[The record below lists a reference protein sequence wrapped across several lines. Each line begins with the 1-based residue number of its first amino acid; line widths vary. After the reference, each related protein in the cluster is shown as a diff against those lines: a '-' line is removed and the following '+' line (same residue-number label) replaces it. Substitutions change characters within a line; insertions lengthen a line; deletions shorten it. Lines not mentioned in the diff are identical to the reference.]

1 MKGDYIMKKMLLYCI
16 LLFSSYS
23 VYGQNIKY
31 SYDLA
36 GNCISRKMETVQK
49 YSDSKTLDNENN
61 INNEIQIRVYPT
73 PVKDML
79 NVSVNA
85 LQREEDTGRTEYT
98 LYNLSGQVLQKGYI
112 DGGSVG
118 INMSDY
124 PNSVYVLRVVCG
136 GENKVYK
143 VVKQ

>member
-1 MKGDYIMKKMLLYCI
+1 MKKMLLYCI

>member
-49 YSDSKTLDNENN
+49 YSDSKTLDNKNN

-85 LQREEDTGRTEYT
+85 LQREEDTGRAEYT

>member
-1 MKGDYIMKKMLLYCI
+1 MKKMLLYCI

-49 YSDSKTLDNENN
+49 YSDSKTLDNKNN

-85 LQREEDTGRTEYT
+85 LQREEDTGRAEYT

>member
-1 MKGDYIMKKMLLYCI
+1 MLLYCI

>member
-1 MKGDYIMKKMLLYCI
+1 MLLYCI

-49 YSDSKTLDNENN
+49 YSDSKTLDNKNN

-85 LQREEDTGRTEYT
+85 LQREEDTGRAEYT

-112 DGGSVG
+112 DGGTVG

-124 PNSVYVLRVVCG
+124 PNSVYVLRIVCG